1 MNLTIEQPCP
11 QCGGPV
17 ELGEADHVLICPY
30 CGTKNFLS
38 TSMPA
43 LLLPPAREYAEM
55 IYVPYLRFRGS
66 VFSCIGNTIQHQVT
80 DTSLLGTPL
89 NILPPSLGIRP
100 QAMKIHFATDKLQG
114 TFLKCFHDAGAA
126 VERAGSLQN
135 ITAGQTLYHRAYI
148 GETLS
153 LIYQPLYLKD
163 KKLGDAITGK
173 PLARLKGG
181 LSGLDRVTEPTP
193 PLDLNFLATLCPQC
207 GWDLNCTCDS
217 IVLTC
222 PNCHTAWKAAGKR
235 FSRVDCTCMEC
246 DNKQAIY
253 LPFWKM
259 AVDCRGIRL
268 ENYAD
273 LARLANLP
281 RKAQPEWKERK
292 LVLWSPAF
300 KVRPKIFLRLAG
312 QCSTLLEESD
322 GKKMI
327 PANSHPVNLPLSE
340 AIESLKVIL
349 AGLAVN
355 KKKLLP
361 MLADIRISV
370 TSATLFYLPFDNTG
384 YDLRQTKTGISIN
397 KQILA
402 RGKDL

>member
-43 LLLPPAREYAEM
+43 LLLPPAREYEEM

-100 QAMKIHFATDKLQG
+100 QAMKIRFATDKLQG

-135 ITAGQTLYHRAYI
+135 LTAGQTLYHRAYI

-153 LIYQPLYLKD
+153 LIYQPLYHKD
-163 KKLGDAITGK
+163 ERLGDAITGK
-173 PLARLKGG
+173 LLARLKGG
-181 LSGLDRVTEPTP
+181 LSGLERVTEPAP
-193 PLDLNFLATLCPQC
+193 PLDFNFLATLCPQC
-207 GWDLNCTCDS
+207 GWDLNCTSDS

-222 PNCHTAWKAAGKR
+222 PNCHTAWQAAGKR
-235 FSRVDCTCMEC
+235 FSRVDCACMDC
-246 DNKQAIY
+246 DNKQALY

-268 ENYAD
+268 ENFAD
-273 LARLANLP
+273 FARLANLP
-281 RKAQPEWKERK
+281 QKDQPNWEQRK
-292 LVLWSPAF
+292 LFLWSPAF
-300 KVRPKIFLRLAG
+300 KVRPKIFLRLAS

-322 GKKMI
+322 GEKMI

-340 AIESLKVIL
+340 AVESLKIIL
-349 AGLAVN
+349 AGVAAN

-361 MLADIRISV
+361 MLPDIRISV
-370 TSATLFYLPFDNTG
+370 TSASLFYLPFDNTG
-384 YDLRQTKTGISIN
+384 YDLRQVETGICIN